1 MKDESICRQIT
12 IRPIILWSNDSYLAQ
27 RLGQYIVPKYH
38 NWQFQ
43 FSCICIFFWRHFSFP
58 FTNRIKKRII
68 YHLARARWGADFH
81 VQWLGAGMRE
91 QMKLKNTQMG
101 VCAIGWLSGYWQW
114 IFALRITEKNFKLR
128 NNSVNI
134 FIDDN
139 LLIG

>member
-1 MKDESICRQIT
+1 MKQWQLFGATTRSVYSAKVSQLTISIQ
-12 IRPIILWSNDSYLAQ
+12 LYLY
-27 RLGQYIVPKYH
+27 LLLTT
-38 NWQFQ
+38 
-43 FSCICIFFWRHFSFP
+43 FFFSFYES
-58 FTNRIKKRII
+58 NKNKII

-81 VQWLGAGMRE
+81 VQWLDAGMRE

-114 IFALRITEKNFKLR
+114 IFALRITKKNFKLR

-139 LLIG
+139 LLMG

>member
-12 IRPIILWSNDSYLAQ
+12 KANNFMKQWQLFGATTRSVYSAKVSQLTISIQLYLY
-27 RLGQYIVPKYH
+27 LLLTT
-38 NWQFQ
+38 
-43 FSCICIFFWRHFSFP
+43 FSFP

-91 QMKLKNTQMG
+91 QMKLKNNPNG
-101 VCAIGWLSGYWQW
+101 RLRNRWLSGYWQW

-139 LLIG
+139 LLMG